1 MTHPAASTPDVQRWA
16 AFTDAATG
24 GNPAGVV
31 LDAGGLD
38 DDAMQRIAAEVGYA
52 ETAFVTTTPD
62 GARAVRYF
70 SPIAEVPFCGHAT
83 VAAALALADTSG
95 DGSVTFAT
103 AVGPVTITTATDAR
117 SRRTATFTSVQPR
130 IEPLPDATVE
140 RALGALGLAPEHLDP
155 RFPPMVAFAGN
166 RHPVLVIADAGRFD
180 GFRID
185 AGAARALMDEER
197 WPATITVMHLAGEA
211 RWIARNVFPVG
222 EIIEDPATG
231 SAAAAFGGYL
241 RALGLVPPAT
251 ITIEQGAHVGRPGL
265 LEVSIPPHG
274 GIAVSGTGVRIP
286 SPQE

>member
-95 DGSVTFAT
+95 DGSVTFAQ
-103 AVGPVTITTATDAR
+103 PVRHTLGVMPAR
-117 SRRTATFTSVQPR
+117 
-130 IEPLPDATVE
+130 
-140 RALGALGLAPEHLDP
+140 
-155 RFPPMVAFAGN
+155 
-166 RHPVLVIADAGRFD
+166 
-180 GFRID
+180 
-185 AGAARALMDEER
+185 
-197 WPATITVMHLAGEA
+197 
-211 RWIARNVFPVG
+211 
-222 EIIEDPATG
+222 
-231 SAAAAFGGYL
+231 
-241 RALGLVPPAT
+241 
-251 ITIEQGAHVGRPGL
+251 
-265 LEVSIPPHG
+265 
-274 GIAVSGTGVRIP
+274 
-286 SPQE
+286 